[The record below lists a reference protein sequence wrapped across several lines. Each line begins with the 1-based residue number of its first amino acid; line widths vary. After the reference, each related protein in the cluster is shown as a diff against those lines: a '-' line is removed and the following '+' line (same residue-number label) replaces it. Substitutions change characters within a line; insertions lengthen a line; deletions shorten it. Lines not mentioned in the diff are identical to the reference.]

1 MGKKIMKLTESD
13 LIKLIKEAI
22 SDIEMETEMDSQKTP
37 KITEKMTFSEFM
49 SLVKGHIGGNFDN
62 RYKYE
67 NGRFFV
73 KIPMRNQLF
82 PMPFAKEWI
91 EIIND

>member
-37 KITEKMTFSEFM
+37 KIREKMSFTEFM
-49 SLVKGHIGGNFDN
+49 SLTRDHIGGNFEN
-62 RYKYE
+62 RYKIE
-67 NGRFFV
+67 NGKFYVRV
-73 KIPMRNQLF
+73 PMRNQFLR
-82 PMPFAKEWI
+82 MPFAKEWI